1 MDTIQT
7 TYFDDQKPGTSG
19 LRKKTKVFTK
29 KNYLENYVQCLFNS
43 IPELIGGTLVLGGD
57 GRYFNKEA
65 IQKIV
70 GMASANG
77 VSKVILGCDG
87 LLSTPAVSCI
97 IRKYKADAGII
108 LSASHNPGGIEG
120 DFGIKLNGSNG
131 GPVSE
136 QITNKIYEQT
146 KLIKNYKIVQDV
158 HINLNILGLFDFM
171 GMTIEI
177 IDSVN
182 DYANLMNSIF
192 DFNAIKALF
201 STEFTFCFD
210 AMNAV
215 TGPYANEIFINR
227 LGAPATS
234 IINSTPKEDFGG
246 LHPDP
251 NHRNAGEI
259 FSMMFDGDNV
269 DFAAC
274 SDGDGDRSI
283 VLGKKTFVSPSD
295 SLALLTANA
304 TLIKKY
310 KDGILGVARSVPTS
324 KAVDLVAKK
333 LNIKCYE
340 TPTGWKFFGNL
351 IDNQLITFCGEE
363 SAGAGSNHIREK
375 DGIWAVLMWLNII
388 AVTKLNIP
396 QLINKHWKEFG
407 RHYYSRHDYEEIE
420 ESKAI
425 YIFRAIEEKL
435 STLRGFVFG
444 DETVSSAEIFT
455 YKDPVD
461 KSISENQG
469 IVIEL
474 EGSSR
479 IVIRLSGTG
488 TAGATLRIY
497 FEKYVTPEENLYQDT
512 QMVLSNL
519 INIANE
525 ITQIK
530 DLLGKDFRKV
540 IS

>member
-1 MDTIQT
+1 VDTIQT
-7 TYFDDQKPGTSG
+7 THFDDQKPGTSG

-97 IRKYKADAGII
+97 IRKYKADAGIV

-120 DFGIKLNGSNG
+120 DFGIKLNGPNG

-201 STEFTFCFD
+201 SKEFSFCFD

-251 NHRNAGEI
+251 NHRNAREI

-530 DLLGKDFRKV
+530 DVLGKDFRKV

>member
-7 TYFDDQKPGTSG
+7 THFDDQKPGTSG

-97 IRKYKADAGII
+97 IRKYKADAGIV

-120 DFGIKLNGSNG
+120 DFGIKLNGPNG

-201 STEFTFCFD
+201 SKEFTFCFD

-251 NHRNAGEI
+251 NHRNAREI

-283 VLGKKTFVSPSD
+283 VLGKKTFISPSD

-351 IDNQLITFCGEE
+351 IDNKLITFCGEE

-530 DLLGKDFRKV
+530 DVLGKDFRKV

>member
-201 STEFTFCFD
+201 SKEFTFCFD

-251 NHRNAGEI
+251 NHRNAREI

-530 DLLGKDFRKV
+530 DVLGKDFRKV

>member
-1 MDTIQT
+1 MNIIKT
-7 TYFDDQKPGTSG
+7 TYYEDQKPGTSG

-97 IRKYKADAGII
+97 IRKYKADAGIV

-120 DFGIKLNGSNG
+120 DFGIKLNGPNG

-201 STEFTFCFD
+201 SKEFTFCFD

-251 NHRNAGEI
+251 NHRNAREI

-351 IDNQLITFCGEE
+351 IDNKLITFCGEE

-530 DLLGKDFRKV
+530 DVLGKDFRKV

>member
-7 TYFDDQKPGTSG
+7 THFDDQKPGTSG

-97 IRKYKADAGII
+97 IRKYKADAGIV

-120 DFGIKLNGSNG
+120 DFGIKLNGPNG

-201 STEFTFCFD
+201 SKEFSFCFD

-251 NHRNAGEI
+251 NHRNAREI

-363 SAGAGSNHIREK
+363 SAGAGSSHIREK

-530 DLLGKDFRKV
+530 DVLGKDFRKV

>member
-7 TYFDDQKPGTSG
+7 THFDDQKPGTSG

-97 IRKYKADAGII
+97 IRKYKADAGIV

-120 DFGIKLNGSNG
+120 DFGIKLNGPNG

-201 STEFTFCFD
+201 SKEFSFCFD

-251 NHRNAGEI
+251 NHRNAREI

-530 DLLGKDFRKV
+530 DVLGKDFRKV

>member
-7 TYFDDQKPGTSG
+7 THFDDQKPGTSG
-19 LRKKTKVFTK
+19 LRKKTKVFTQ

-97 IRKYKADAGII
+97 IRKYKADAGIV

-120 DFGIKLNGSNG
+120 DFGIKLNGPNG

-201 STEFTFCFD
+201 SKEFTFCFD

-251 NHRNAGEI
+251 NHRNAREI

-519 INIANE
+519 IYIANE

-530 DLLGKDFRKV
+530 DVLGKDFRKV

>member
-7 TYFDDQKPGTSG
+7 THFDDQKPGTSG

-192 DFNAIKALF
+192 DFNAIKSLF

-251 NHRNAGEI
+251 NHRNAREI

-435 STLRGFVFG
+435 STLKGFVFG

-530 DLLGKDFRKV
+530 DVLGKDFRKV

>member
-1 MDTIQT
+1 MMQT

-97 IRKYKADAGII
+97 IRKYKADAGIV

-158 HINLNILGLFDFM
+158 QINLNILGLFDFM

-201 STEFTFCFD
+201 SKEFTFCFD

-251 NHRNAGEI
+251 NHRNAREI

-274 SDGDGDRSI
+274 ADGDGDRSI

-425 YIFRAIEEKL
+425 YIFRVIEEKL

-530 DLLGKDFRKV
+530 DVLGKDFRKV

>member
-7 TYFDDQKPGTSG
+7 ICFDDQKPATSG

-97 IRKYKADAGII
+97 IRKYKADAGIV

-201 STEFTFCFD
+201 SKEFTFCFD

-251 NHRNAGEI
+251 NHRNAREI

-530 DLLGKDFRKV
+530 DVLGKDFRKV

>member
-7 TYFDDQKPGTSG
+7 THFDDQKPGTSG

-97 IRKYKADAGII
+97 IRKYKADAGIV

-120 DFGIKLNGSNG
+120 DFGIKLNGPNG

-201 STEFTFCFD
+201 SKEFTFCFD

-251 NHRNAGEI
+251 NHRNAREI

-351 IDNQLITFCGEE
+351 IDNKLITFCGEE

-530 DLLGKDFRKV
+530 DVLGKDFRKV

>member
-97 IRKYKADAGII
+97 IRKYKADAGIV

-201 STEFTFCFD
+201 SKEFTFCFD

-251 NHRNAGEI
+251 NHRNAREI

-530 DLLGKDFRKV
+530 DVLGKDFRKV

>member
-7 TYFDDQKPGTSG
+7 THFDDQKPGTSG

-97 IRKYKADAGII
+97 IRKYKADAGIV

-201 STEFTFCFD
+201 SKEFTFCFD

-251 NHRNAGEI
+251 NHRNAREI

-530 DLLGKDFRKV
+530 DVLGKDFRKV

>member
-201 STEFTFCFD
+201 SKEFTFCFD

-251 NHRNAGEI
+251 NHRNAREI

-435 STLRGFVFG
+435 STLKGFVFG

-530 DLLGKDFRKV
+530 DVLGKDFRKV

>member
-201 STEFTFCFD
+201 SKEFTFCFD
-210 AMNAV
+210 GMNAV
-215 TGPYANEIFINR
+215 TGPYANEIFVNR

-251 NHRNAGEI
+251 NHRNAREI

-435 STLRGFVFG
+435 SMLKGFVFG

-519 INIANE
+519 IKIANE

-530 DLLGKDFRKV
+530 DVLGKDFRKV

>member
-97 IRKYKADAGII
+97 IRKYKADAGIV

-158 HINLNILGLFDFM
+158 QINLNILGLFDFM

-201 STEFTFCFD
+201 SKEFTFCFD

-251 NHRNAGEI
+251 NHRNAREI

-530 DLLGKDFRKV
+530 DVLGKDFHTV

>member
-97 IRKYKADAGII
+97 IRKYKADAGIV

-120 DFGIKLNGSNG
+120 DFGIKLNGPNG

-201 STEFTFCFD
+201 SKEFSFCFD

-251 NHRNAGEI
+251 NHRNAREI

-530 DLLGKDFRKV
+530 DVLGKDFHTV

>member
-7 TYFDDQKPGTSG
+7 THFDDQKPGTSG

-77 VSKVILGCDG
+77 VSKVILGCNG

-97 IRKYKADAGII
+97 IRKYKADAGIV
-108 LSASHNPGGIEG
+108 LSASNNPGGIEG

-201 STEFTFCFD
+201 SKEFTFCFD

-251 NHRNAGEI
+251 NHRNAREI

-530 DLLGKDFRKV
+530 DVLGKDFRKV

>member
-97 IRKYKADAGII
+97 IRKYKADAGIV

-251 NHRNAGEI
+251 NHRNAREI

-530 DLLGKDFRKV
+530 DVLGKDFRKV

>member
-97 IRKYKADAGII
+97 IRKYKADAGIV

-120 DFGIKLNGSNG
+120 DFGIKLNGPNG

-251 NHRNAGEI
+251 NHRNAREI

-283 VLGKKTFVSPSD
+283 VLGKKTFISPSD

-351 IDNQLITFCGEE
+351 IDNKLITFCGEE

>member
-192 DFNAIKALF
+192 DFNAIKSLF

-210 AMNAV
+210 GMNAV

-251 NHRNAGEI
+251 NHRNAREI

-310 KDGILGVARSVPTS
+310 NDGILGVARSVPTS

-363 SAGAGSNHIREK
+363 SAGAGSSHIREK

-435 STLRGFVFG
+435 STLRGFAFG
-444 DETVSSAEIFT
+444 DETISSAEIFT

-519 INIANE
+519 IKIANE

-530 DLLGKDFRKV
+530 DVLGKDFRKV

>member
-97 IRKYKADAGII
+97 IRKYKADAGIV

-192 DFNAIKALF
+192 DFNAIKSLF

-210 AMNAV
+210 GMNAV

-251 NHRNAGEI
+251 NHRNAREI

-435 STLRGFVFG
+435 STLRGFAFG

-530 DLLGKDFRKV
+530 DVLGKDFRKV

>member
-1 MDTIQT
+1 VDTIQT

-97 IRKYKADAGII
+97 IRKYKADAGIV

-201 STEFTFCFD
+201 SKEFSFCFD

-251 NHRNAGEI
+251 NHRNAREI

-530 DLLGKDFRKV
+530 DVLGKDFRKV

>member
-1 MDTIQT
+1 VDTIQT
-7 TYFDDQKPGTSG
+7 THFDDQKPGTSG

-201 STEFTFCFD
+201 SKEFSFCFD

-251 NHRNAGEI
+251 NHRNAREI

-530 DLLGKDFRKV
+530 DVLGKDFHTV

>member
-7 TYFDDQKPGTSG
+7 THFDDQKPGTSG

-192 DFNAIKALF
+192 DFNAIKSLF

-210 AMNAV
+210 GMNAV
-215 TGPYANEIFINR
+215 TGPYANEIFVNR

-251 NHRNAGEI
+251 NHRNAREI

-310 KDGILGVARSVPTS
+310 NDGILGVARSVPTS

-435 STLRGFVFG
+435 STLRGFAFG
-444 DETVSSAEIFT
+444 DETISSAEIFT

-530 DLLGKDFRKV
+530 DVLGKDFRKV

>member
-1 MDTIQT
+1 VDTIQT

-97 IRKYKADAGII
+97 IRKYKADAGIV

-192 DFNAIKALF
+192 DFNAIKTLF
-201 STEFTFCFD
+201 SKEFTFCFD

-251 NHRNAGEI
+251 NHRNAREI

-512 QMVLSNL
+512 QKVLSNL

-530 DLLGKDFRKV
+530 DVLGKDFRKV

>member
-1 MDTIQT
+1 LDTIQT

-97 IRKYKADAGII
+97 IRKYKADAGIV

-158 HINLNILGLFDFM
+158 QINLNILGLFDFM

-201 STEFTFCFD
+201 SKEFTFCFD

-251 NHRNAGEI
+251 NHRNAREI

-274 SDGDGDRSI
+274 ADGDGDRSI

-425 YIFRAIEEKL
+425 YIFRVIEEKL

-530 DLLGKDFRKV
+530 DVLGKDFHTV

>member
-1 MDTIQT
+1 VDTIQT
-7 TYFDDQKPGTSG
+7 THFDDQKPGTSG

-97 IRKYKADAGII
+97 IRKYKADAGIV

-192 DFNAIKALF
+192 DFNAIKTLF
-201 STEFTFCFD
+201 SKEFTFCFD

-251 NHRNAGEI
+251 NHRNAREI

-512 QMVLSNL
+512 QKVLSNL

-530 DLLGKDFRKV
+530 DVLGKDFRKV

>member
-1 MDTIQT
+1 VDTIQT

-97 IRKYKADAGII
+97 IRKYKADAGIV

-158 HINLNILGLFDFM
+158 QINLNILGLFDFM

-201 STEFTFCFD
+201 SKEFTFCFD

-251 NHRNAGEI
+251 NHRNAREI

-274 SDGDGDRSI
+274 ADGDGDRSI

-425 YIFRAIEEKL
+425 YIFRVIEEKL

-530 DLLGKDFRKV
+530 DVLGKDFHTV

>member
-97 IRKYKADAGII
+97 IRKYKADAGIV

-215 TGPYANEIFINR
+215 TGPYANEIFVNR

-251 NHRNAGEI
+251 NHRNAREI

-530 DLLGKDFRKV
+530 DVLGKDFRKV

>member
-97 IRKYKADAGII
+97 IRKYKADAGIV

-192 DFNAIKALF
+192 DFNAIKTLF
-201 STEFTFCFD
+201 SKEFTFCFD

-251 NHRNAGEI
+251 NHRNAREI

-530 DLLGKDFRKV
+530 DVLGKDFRKV

>member
-97 IRKYKADAGII
+97 IRKYKADAGIV

-201 STEFTFCFD
+201 SKEFTFCFD

-215 TGPYANEIFINR
+215 TGPYANEIFVNR

-251 NHRNAGEI
+251 NHRNAREI

-530 DLLGKDFRKV
+530 DVLGKDFRKV

>member
-1 MDTIQT
+1 MNIIKT
-7 TYFDDQKPGTSG
+7 TYYEDQKPGTSG
-19 LRKKTKVFTK
+19 LRKKTKVFTQ

-77 VSKVILGCDG
+77 VSKVILGCNG

-97 IRKYKADAGII
+97 IRKYQADAGII

-131 GPVSE
+131 GPVNE

-146 KLIKNYKIVQDV
+146 KLIRNYKIVQDV
-158 HINLNILGLFDFM
+158 QINMNTLGSFDFM
-171 GMTIEI
+171 GMSIEI
-177 IDSVN
+177 IDSVD
-182 DYANLMNSIF
+182 DYANLMSSIF
-192 DFNAIKALF
+192 DFEAIKRLF

-251 NHRNAGEI
+251 NYRNAREI
-259 FSMMFDGDNV
+259 FSMMFDGDSV

-304 TLIKKY
+304 RLIKKY

-363 SAGAGSNHIREK
+363 SAGAGSSHIREK

-388 AVTKLNIP
+388 AVTKLSIP

-420 ESKAI
+420 KSKAMH
-425 YIFRAIEEKL
+425 IFRTVEEKL
-435 STLRGFVFG
+435 STLKGFAFEG
-444 DETVSSAEIFT
+444 ELILSAEIFT
-455 YKDPVD
+455 YKDPID

-488 TAGATLRIY
+488 TSGSTLRIY
-497 FEKYVTPEENLYQDT
+497 FEKYVTPKENLYQDT
-512 QMVLSNL
+512 QIVLSHL
-519 INIANE
+519 IKIADE

-530 DLLGKDFRKV
+530 DVLGKDFRKV

>member
-1 MDTIQT
+1 MDMIQT

-97 IRKYKADAGII
+97 IRKYKADAGIV

-192 DFNAIKALF
+192 DFNAIKSLF

-210 AMNAV
+210 GMNAV
-215 TGPYANEIFINR
+215 TGPYANEIFVNR

-251 NHRNAGEI
+251 NHRNAREI

-363 SAGAGSNHIREK
+363 SAGAGSSHIREK

-435 STLRGFVFG
+435 STLRGFAFG
-444 DETVSSAEIFT
+444 DETISSAEIFT

-519 INIANE
+519 IKIANE

-530 DLLGKDFRKV
+530 DVLGKDFRKV

>member
-192 DFNAIKALF
+192 DFNAIKSLF

-210 AMNAV
+210 GMNAV
-215 TGPYANEIFINR
+215 TGPYANEIFVNR

-251 NHRNAGEI
+251 NHRNAREI

-530 DLLGKDFRKV
+530 DVLGKDFRKV

>member
-1 MDTIQT
+1 VDTIQT

-97 IRKYKADAGII
+97 IRKYKADAGIV

-120 DFGIKLNGSNG
+120 DFGIKLNGPNG

-158 HINLNILGLFDFM
+158 YINLNILGLFDFM

-201 STEFTFCFD
+201 SKEFSFCFD

-251 NHRNAGEI
+251 NHRNAREI

-274 SDGDGDRSI
+274 ADGDGDRSI

-530 DLLGKDFRKV
+530 DVLGKDFHTV

>member
-7 TYFDDQKPGTSG
+7 THFDDQKPGTSG

-97 IRKYKADAGII
+97 IRKYKADAGIV

-192 DFNAIKALF
+192 DFNAIKSLF

-210 AMNAV
+210 GMNAV

-251 NHRNAGEI
+251 NHRNAREI

-512 QMVLSNL
+512 QKVLTNL

-530 DLLGKDFRKV
+530 DVLGKDFRKV

>member
-97 IRKYKADAGII
+97 IRKYKADAGIV

-120 DFGIKLNGSNG
+120 DFGIKLNGPNG

-192 DFNAIKALF
+192 DFNAIKSLF

-210 AMNAV
+210 GMNAV

-251 NHRNAGEI
+251 NHRNAREI

-435 STLRGFVFG
+435 STLRGFAFG
-444 DETVSSAEIFT
+444 DETISSAEIFT

-512 QMVLSNL
+512 QMVLCNL

>member
-1 MDTIQT
+1 VDTIQT
-7 TYFDDQKPGTSG
+7 THFDDQKPGTSG

-97 IRKYKADAGII
+97 IRKYKADAGIV

-158 HINLNILGLFDFM
+158 QINLNILGLFDFM

-201 STEFTFCFD
+201 SKEFTFCFD

-251 NHRNAGEI
+251 NHRNAREI

-274 SDGDGDRSI
+274 ADGDGDRSI

-530 DLLGKDFRKV
+530 DVLGKDFHTV

>member
-7 TYFDDQKPGTSG
+7 THFDDQKPGTSG
-19 LRKKTKVFTK
+19 LRKKTKVFTQ

-97 IRKYKADAGII
+97 IRKYKADAGIV

-120 DFGIKLNGSNG
+120 DFGIKLNGPNG

-201 STEFTFCFD
+201 SKEFTFCFD

-251 NHRNAGEI
+251 NHRNAREI

-351 IDNQLITFCGEE
+351 IDNKLITFCGEE

-530 DLLGKDFRKV
+530 DVLGKDFRKV